1 METLSE
7 ESTNPNNTHMK
18 SENSYLQ
25 RLRFDP
31 KLFGTFKANFLTN
44 IRIVILLI
52 LIIVVAGISSFISL
66 PRRLNPE
73 VKLPI
78 VSVSTILPGAS
89 PKDVE
94 DLVTNPVED
103 AVKGTKGLTTL
114 NSVSNESFSTV
125 IAQFSSGTSPEKAEA
140 DMKSAIDSIN
150 TLPEEAKDP
159 VVKRFD
165 FEDQPVWIFSMK
177 GDDPASLL
185 RFSRILKEKLEND
198 TIVDRVTISGL
209 EEQEIQILADPEKVV
224 NNNINPI
231 ILSQKINSLL
241 NSYPA
246 GNISTNELSF
256 PVGINPSITS
266 TDTLRNT
273 TLTLQD
279 SQVKLSD
286 IATVLET
293 TKPDTK
299 DSFIATNK
307 SKPAK
312 VATFY
317 VYKNSSAT
325 IDNAVAKMQD
335 ITNKA
340 LVPYGTH
347 FEVLTITDASKLIDE
362 EFGNLTESFRDTLI
376 LVFVT
381 FLIFLGVRQALV
393 AVLTI
398 PLTFL
403 VTFTVI
409 HAVGLSLN
417 FLTLFSLLLAL
428 GLLVDDTIVVV
439 TGMTSYYRTKKFTPE
454 QTGLLV
460 WRDLIVPI
468 WSTTITTSWAFL
480 PLLIATGIIGEFI
493 KTIPIVVA
501 TTLYSSTAIA
511 VLITIPL
518 MIVILKLKLPRRV
531 IILLKLIGVFV
542 GVFLIVSLFNS
553 NPFFLLILLLI
564 LLLAFIGIRIR
575 KTISQKIN
583 TFFGKNIVDVSKTY
597 AKKFNDRIIDIEHF
611 AGNYKRII
619 LRILNSKSARRKV
632 LIAVVC
638 FSVFSYLL
646 VPFGFV
652 TNEFFP
658 KSEGDQLYVNLELP
672 SGTNT
677 KKATENGLLLQEFL
691 RKTEGI
697 EYVTSEIGRGID
709 AGSQDFRSGSN
720 LVLYTLALPE
730 KHKRKMDSIKIA
742 ETLRKKME
750 SIKIDGKITIIE
762 QSGGPPAGA
771 EVQVQL
777 LGDDLT
783 QLDKYADTIVGYLNK
798 QQGIINITKSVNP
811 GTSKL
816 TFIPDPSKVT
826 KEGVSYESLGLW
838 MRTFTTGFT
847 FKNVTLDQGES
858 QDIVFRMSPKTQSPE
873 DLGRLTIPNNN
884 GTYIPLLSLGDFIL
898 ETNPTS
904 ITHLDTKRTISISSG
919 VSIGYSVSEANTKLL
934 KFVENLDMPDG
945 YSYQTGGQNE
955 ENQKS
960 VASILQAMLLA
971 GILILGTMV
980 VQFRSYRKAL
990 IVMLVIPVAI
1000 SGVLVVFALTGT
1012 PLSFPALIGVL
1023 SLFGIVVTHAMF
1035 LVDKFNRNLA
1045 TNMQFNEAIADG
1057 AASRLEPVFL
1067 GSFTTIVGLIPIS
1080 LSNPLWRGLG
1090 GAIIAGLSF
1099 SGIIMLFFIPVVF
1112 YLVYH
1117 RDYEKK

>member
-1 METLSE
+1 
-7 ESTNPNNTHMK
+7 MK
-18 SENSYLQ
+18 SENSYLS
-25 RLRFDP
+25 RLKFDP
-31 KLFGTFKANFLTN
+31 QLLSTFKAKFLTN

-52 LIIVVAGISSFISL
+52 LIIVVAGITSFITL

-78 VSVSTILPGAS
+78 VSVTTVLPGAS

-94 DLVTNPVED
+94 DLITNPLED
-103 AVKGTKGLTTL
+103 AIKGTKGLSTL
-114 NSVSNESFSTV
+114 NSISNESVSTI
-125 IAQFSSGTSPEKAEA
+125 IAQFSASTTPEKAEA
-140 DMKSAIDSIN
+140 DMKSAVDSVN
-150 TLPEEAKDP
+150 TLPNEAKDP
-159 VVKRFD
+159 FVKRFD
-165 FEDQPVWIFSMK
+165 FEDQPVWVFSIR
-177 GDDPASLL
+177 GEDPASLL
-185 RFSRILKEKLEND
+185 RFSRILKEKLED
-198 TIVDRVTISGL
+198 DSIVDRVTISGL
-209 EEQEIQILADPEKVV
+209 EEQEIQILADPEKVA

-231 ILSQKINSLL
+231 VLSQKINSLL

-246 GNISTNELSF
+246 GNITTSDLSF
-256 PVGINPSITS
+256 PLGVNSSIS
-266 TDTLRNT
+266 SIENLRNT
-273 TLTLQD
+273 TLVVND
-279 SQVKLSD
+279 NQVKLSD
-286 IATVLET
+286 IANVFETV
-293 TKPDTK
+293 KPGIQE
-299 DSFIATNK
+299 SFIANENT
-307 SKPAK
+307 KPSK

-317 VYKNSSAT
+317 VYKNSTAT
-325 IDNAVAKMQD
+325 IDNAVKKMRL
-335 ITNKA
+335 IAENAVK
-340 LVPYGTH
+340 PYHEH
-347 FEVLTITDASKLIDE
+347 FEILTITDSSKLIDE

-376 LVFVT
+376 LVFIT
-381 FLIFLGVRQALV
+381 FLIFLGIRQALI

-409 HAVGLSLN
+409 NAAGLSLN

-439 TGMTSYYRTKKFTPE
+439 TGMTSYFRTRKFTPE

-468 WSTTITTSWAFL
+468 WSTTITTAWAFL

-501 TTLYSSTAIA
+501 TTLYASTAIA

-518 MIVILKLKLPRRV
+518 MIVILKLQVPRRV
-531 IILLKLIGVFV
+531 VILLKLIGALLCVY
-542 GVFLIVSLFNS
+542 LLLTLFRE
-553 NPFFLLILLLI
+553 NPFFPLILILFLI
-564 LLLAFIGIRIR
+564 LGFIAIRIR
-575 KTISQKIN
+575 STLSEKIN
-583 TFFGKNIVDVSKTY
+583 NLVGKNLIATGKSY
-597 AKKFNDRIIDIEHF
+597 AGRFNERLIDIEHI
-611 AGNYKRII
+611 AVYYKRLI
-619 LRILNSKSARRKV
+619 LRILNSKSARKKV
-632 LIAVVC
+632 IGIVII
-638 FSVFSYLL
+638 FSVFAYLL

-677 KKATENGLLLQEFL
+677 DTATTNGLRLQEFL
-691 RKTEGI
+691 RKTPGI

-709 AGSQDFRSGSN
+709 AGSQDFKSGSN
-720 LVLYTLALPE
+720 LVLYTMALPE
-730 KHKRKMDSIKIA
+730 KNKRKIDSLKIA
-742 ETLRKKME
+742 ENLREK
-750 SIKIDGKITIIE
+750 IKTIKVDGKITIIE

-783 QLDKYADTIVGYLNK
+783 KLDQYADKIVGFLSK
-798 QQGIINITKSVNP
+798 QAGIINVTKSINP

-816 TFIPDPSKVT
+816 TFVPDHSKIT
-826 KEGVSYESLGLW
+826 KENVSYETLGLW

-847 FKNVTLDQGES
+847 VKSVKFDQKES
-858 QDIVFRMSPKTQSPE
+858 QDITFRMNTDTQSPE
-873 DLGRLTIPNNN
+873 DLGRLAIPTTNN
-884 GTYIPLLSLGDFIL
+884 TYVPLLSLGDLVL

-904 ITHLDTKRTISISSG
+904 ITHLDTKRTISVSSG
-919 VSIGYSVSEANTKLL
+919 VSVGYSVSEANSKLL
-934 KFVENLDMPDG
+934 KYVDGLNLPEG
-945 YSYQTGGQNE
+945 YSYQTGGANE

-960 VASILQAMLLA
+960 VASILQAMMLA
-971 GILILGTMV
+971 GILILATMV
-980 VQFRSYRKAL
+980 VQFRSYRKAV
-990 IVMLVIPVAI
+990 IVMLIIPVAVA
-1000 SGVLVVFALTGT
+1000 GVLVVFALTGT
-1012 PLSFPALIGVL
+1012 PLSFPALIGIL

-1035 LVDKFNRNLA
+1035 LVDKFNRNLSA
-1045 TNMQFNEAIADG
+1045 HMPFKEAIADG

-1112 YLVYH
+1112 YIVYH
-1117 RDYEKK
+1117 KDYKN